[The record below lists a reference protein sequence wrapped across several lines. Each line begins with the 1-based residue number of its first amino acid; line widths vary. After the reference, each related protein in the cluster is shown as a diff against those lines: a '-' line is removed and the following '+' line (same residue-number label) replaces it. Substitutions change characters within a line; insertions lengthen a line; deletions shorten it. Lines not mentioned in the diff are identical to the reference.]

1 MRLAYCDK
9 WNVSK
14 IEGGT
19 HYKMKGGT
27 HYKLFKLLTHTSHY
41 KAIHSHLV
49 KGGTQD

>member
-27 HYKLFKLLTHTSHY
+27 HYKLFKLFTHISHY
-41 KAIHSHLV
+41 KAIHAHLM